1 MSVTELDDHLQRYL
15 AVRFALGYRNY
26 ALRNLMLDFVRYVIA
41 VGWRQ
46 SFLPLAT
53 FILAGLE
60 PSSLV
65 HHRAV

>member
-1 MSVTELDDHLQRYL
+1 MKAHVGVAISMTAFLIDHE
-15 AVRFALGYRNY
+15 
-26 ALRNLMLDFVRYVIA
+26 I
-41 VGWRQ
+41 GWRQ